1 MDNERERM
9 KSAGRES
16 RDTCGEEQDVNGDRD
31 TTGEPD
37 SSRRELRPRKDHSPD
52 AAPPPPPVSTEDGA
66 RDDGARSR
74 PDKKTGQ
81 VKRAVLPDL
90 VNNPNF
96 RKDMEHVAELIER
109 ERGSGLEV
117 GRIAHRWIGDRKYNR
132 ILNANRF
139 ADCFERVTG
148 KPIDGGKIRDYV
160 QAFVVYERVAH
171 AGVDTSHLTVSHFT
185 QIARSRCQSPEEQVE
200 LADRAEKRKATVRQ
214 IRAMGQRLHAEL
226 RQAERTIDV
235 AVTKATVRVMDGLDL
250 ILEQEDG
257 SIECCITDWQW
268 SDREWGKNCDYPKVH
283 TPADPVDHLCRCLEA
298 LASKLSPLGSAFLFD
313 TSVGFLDK
321 RIPETCARVGLK
333 HAGTVIW
340 QKTTGGF
347 HDADT
352 SLRVAHEN
360 VHILCREGYIPK
372 ALNGGINSVTPKWA
386 APTNACSGKQLE
398 AVHRHQK
405 PLVLMEYLISAAT
418 VNGLVVDPFAGSGTA
433 GIAAIRRGCQ
443 YVGAELMPDIAEIA
457 NRRIALGQDDCE
469 EVVEAINFFLSGA
482 TPEQFQAIESSLEK
496 NGLECVRKVFATGVD
511 TTTIRDEN

>member
-1 MDNERERM
+1 MSQKKKEM
-9 KSAGRES
+9 QSAGRQH
-16 RDTCGEEQDVNGDRD
+16 DDACGKEILNDDRH

-37 SSRRELRPRKDHSPD
+37 GDRGTLRPRRDHSPD
-52 AAPPPPPVSTEDGA
+52 APPPSVSTEDGA
-66 RDDGARSR
+66 PNNTERTR
-74 PDKKTGQ
+74 PDPK
-81 VKRAVLPDL
+81 VAKRALIPDL
-90 VNNPNF
+90 VANPDF
-96 RKDMEHVAELIER
+96 RKDMQDIGQLIER
-109 ERGSGLEV
+109 ERGSELEV
-117 GRIAHRWIGDRKYNR
+117 GRIAHRWIGDRKFNR

-139 ADCFERVTG
+139 ADCFEHVTG

-214 IRAMGQRLHAEL
+214 IRPMGQRLHAEL

-235 AVTKATVRVMDGLDL
+235 VVTEARVRVMDGLDL

-268 SDREWGKNCDYPKVH
+268 SDREWGKNCDYPTVH
-283 TPADPVDHLCRCLEA
+283 TPVDPVDHLCRCLEA
-298 LASKLSPLGSAFLFD
+298 LASKLSPLGSVFLFD

-321 RIPETCARVGLK
+321 RIPETCAKVGLK

-347 HDADT
+347 HDAET

-360 VHILCREGYIPK
+360 VHILCREGYVPK

-405 PLVLMEYLISAAT
+405 PLVLIEYLISAAT

-457 NRRIALGQDDCE
+457 NRRIGLGQDDCE
-469 EVVEAINFFLSGA
+469 HVVEAINFFLEGA
-482 TPEQFQAIESSLEK
+482 TPEQYQAISSSLEK
-496 NGLECVRKVFATGVD
+496 NGLDCVRKVFATGPD
-511 TTTIRDEN
+511 TTTIRDAN